1 LRAAV
6 SRGVTLPF
14 ACPADRAQRAGY
26 DMSLWF
32 ILALMTAAAAFAVLW
47 PLGRAPRIRVGS
59 ESAIYKD
66 QLAEVERDRSAGLI
80 SPDDAEAAQIEIS
93 RRLLAS
99 ARSEHRA
106 PAAAHLRVRR
116 AVAVFALVGLPLVA
130 GSLYL
135 SHGTPMLEGFPIAS
149 RAVVP
154 PAQASLETLV
164 GQVEAHLEK
173 NPKDGRGWEVLAPV
187 LLKLGRTGDAIRALR
202 NAIAFNGDSAA
213 RRADLGE
220 AIAAAAGGVVTAE
233 AKEEFDRALALDAG
247 EVKARYF
254 LGLAAMQDGKA
265 DQAGAIWRD
274 MLKNAPAD
282 APWRPLVVRALA
294 QVGGGPPELSGDVIA
309 AANDMTA
316 QQRAEM
322 IGGMVER
329 LADRLKQNGDDVDGW
344 LRLVRAYMVLGQTD
358 KAKQAIADARQA
370 ADGSPERLR
379 ALNDALK
386 DLGLEG

>member
-1 LRAAV
+1 
-6 SRGVTLPF
+6 
-14 ACPADRAQRAGY
+14 
-26 DMSLWF
+26 MSLWF
-32 ILALMTAAAAFAVLW
+32 IFALMTAAAAFAVLW
-47 PLGRAPRIRVGS
+47 PLGRAPRVRTGG

-66 QLAEVERDRSAGLI
+66 QLAEVERDRTAGLI
-80 SPDDAEAAQIEIS
+80 SSADAEAAQIEIS

-99 ARSEHRA
+99 ARSERSA
-106 PAAAHLRVRR
+106 PAAAHLKIRR
-116 AVAVFALVGLPLVA
+116 AVAVFALVGLPLLA
-130 GSLYL
+130 GALYL
-135 SHGTPMLEGFPIAS
+135 RYGTPMLEGFPVAS
-149 RAVVP
+149 RAAVP

-164 GQVEAHLEK
+164 AQVEAHLEK

-187 LLKLGRTGDAIRALR
+187 LLKLGRTVDAVRAQR
-202 NAIAFNGDSAA
+202 NAIAFSGETAA

-233 AKEEFDRALALDAG
+233 ARQEFDRALALDAG

-254 LGLAAMQDGKA
+254 SAVAAMQDGKA

-274 MLKNAPAD
+274 MLKSAPAD
-282 APWRPLVVRALA
+282 APWRPLVAQALA
-294 QVGGGPPELSGDVIA
+294 QISSSAPELSGDVIVA
-309 AANDMTA
+309 TNDMTA

-329 LADRLKQNGDDVDGW
+329 LAARLKQNGDDVDGW

-370 ADGSPERLR
+370 TGDSPERLR
-379 ALNDALK
+379 ALNEALK

>member
-1 LRAAV
+1 
-6 SRGVTLPF
+6 
-14 ACPADRAQRAGY
+14 
-26 DMSLWF
+26 MSLWF
-32 ILALMTAAAAFAVLW
+32 ILAVMTAAAAFAVLW
-47 PLGRAPRIRVGS
+47 PLGRAPRLRSGG

-80 SPDDAEAAQIEIS
+80 SAGDAEAAEIEIS
-93 RRLLAS
+93 RRLLAA
-99 ARSEHRA
+99 ARSERSA
-106 PAAAHLRVRR
+106 PVAAHLKVRR
-116 AVAVFALVGLPLVA
+116 AVAAFALVGLPLVA
-130 GSLYL
+130 AALYL
-135 SHGTPMLEGFPIAS
+135 TFGAPSLAS
-149 RAVVP
+149 LPLAERAPVP

-164 GQVEAHLEK
+164 AQVEAHLEK

-187 LLKLGRTGDAIRALR
+187 LLKLGRTDDAVRALR
-202 NAIAFNGDSAA
+202 NSLTFNGETAV

-233 AKEEFDRALALDAG
+233 ARQEFDRALALDAT

-254 LGLAAMQDGKA
+254 SAVAAMQDGKT

-274 MLKNAPAD
+274 MLQSAPAD
-282 APWRPLVVRALA
+282 APWRPLVARALA
-294 QVGGGPPELSGDVIA
+294 GIGVNAPELSGDVIS

-316 QQRAEM
+316 QQRTEM

-329 LADRLKQNGDDVDGW
+329 LAARLKQNGDDVDGW

-370 ADGSPERLR
+370 SEGSPERLR

-386 DLGLEG
+386 NLGLEG